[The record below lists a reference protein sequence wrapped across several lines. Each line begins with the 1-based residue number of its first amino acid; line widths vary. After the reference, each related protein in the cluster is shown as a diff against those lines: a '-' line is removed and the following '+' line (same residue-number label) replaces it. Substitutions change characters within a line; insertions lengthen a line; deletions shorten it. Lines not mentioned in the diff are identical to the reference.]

1 MLKQFMLVLVAS
13 GLVAIAEPFASA
25 QNSPP
30 PTQTNDQS
38 PSAQEDG
45 GRHHGPPDPAERTR
59 ELTKH
64 LKLTSDQQTKV
75 REALDSEHSQMES
88 LHQDTSLSQQDRR
101 RKMMEIRKNTDDQ
114 IRGLLDSTQQQ
125 KWDRM
130 QANREQR
137 MQNHR
142 GGSPGSGQQNPPPQ
156 Q

>member
-1 MLKQFMLVLVAS
+1 MLKQCLLVLVACGS
-13 GLVAIAEPFASA
+13 IAITATLAAA
-25 QNSPP
+25 QNSPTTSDQ
-30 PTQTNDQS
+30 PT
-38 PSAQEDG
+38 PSAQNDG

-59 ELTKH
+59 ELTEH

-101 RKMMEIRKNTDDQ
+101 SKMMEIRKSTDDQ
-114 IRGLLDSTQQQ
+114 IRGVLDSSQQQ
-125 KWDRM
+125 KWDKM

-137 MQNHR
+137 MQNHH
-142 GGSPGSGQQNPPPQ
+142 GGPANSGQQNPPPQ

>member
-1 MLKQFMLVLVAS
+1 MLKQCMLVLVAS
-13 GLVAIAEPFASA
+13 GLITIAAPFSTA
-25 QNSPP
+25 QNGATP
-30 PTQTNDQS
+30 NDQPS
-38 PSAQEDG
+38 PTAQNEG

-59 ELTKH
+59 ELTEH

-101 RKMMEIRKNTDDQ
+101 SKMMEIRKNTDDQ

-125 KWDRM
+125 KWDKM
-130 QANREQR
+130 QADREQR
-137 MQNHR
+137 MQSHR
-142 GGSPGSGQQNPPPQ
+142 GGPPNSGQQNPTPQ

>member
-13 GLVAIAEPFASA
+13 GLVATAAPFASA

-30 PTQTNDQS
+30 STQTNDQS

-101 RKMMEIRKNTDDQ
+101 SKMMEIRKNTDDQ

>member
-13 GLVAIAEPFASA
+13 GLVATAAPFASA

-30 PTQTNDQS
+30 STQTNDQS

>member
-13 GLVAIAEPFASA
+13 GLVAIAAPFASA

-38 PSAQEDG
+38 PSAQNDG

-59 ELTKH
+59 ELTEH

-125 KWDRM
+125 KWDKM

-137 MQNHR
+137 MQNHH